1 MRIIFSRKGFDT
13 GSGGA
18 PSPII
23 DGRPVSLPIP
33 TKRRSPTCYHDLGLG
48 DVVERV
54 TRGRIGPD
62 HLCHEDPMFFDGRCL
77 FGQCSAAQSHLRR
90 QGVGIGDVFLF
101 FGLFADEMSRERH
114 HRLYGYMWVESLIV
128 GDALRPTHEVIQAA
142 PRQHPH
148 TMGEWN
154 ANNCLYVGPG
164 KLAAHSDPRLRLTAE
179 GGPLRLWDVPPWLT
193 ETGLSYHGRPERWRD
208 GDQLEIVSRG
218 QEFVADIG
226 DRAEPRRWLDDIITV
241 IEG

>member
-1 MRIIFSRKGFDT
+1 MRIILSRKGFDT

-23 DGRPVSLPIP
+23 NGRPVSLPIP
-33 TKRRSPTCYHDLGLG
+33 TKRRSKTCYRDLGLG

-54 TRGRIGPD
+54 TRGRIGAD

-77 FGQCSAAQSHLRR
+77 FGQCAAAQSHLRR

-101 FGLFADEMSRERH
+101 FGLFADEMSGERH
-114 HRLYGYMWVESLIV
+114 HRLYGYMRIEDIIE
-128 GDALRPTHEVIQAA
+128 GDALRPDHDVIQSA
-142 PRQHPH
+142 PRPHPH

-164 KLAAHSDPRLRLTAE
+164 KLAALADPRLRLTTQD
-179 GGPLRLWDVPPWLT
+179 GPLRLWDVPPWLA
-193 ETGLSYHGRPERWRD
+193 ETALSYHGRAERWRD

-226 DRAEPRRWLDDIITV
+226 DREEPRRWLNDIIAV

>member
-23 DGRPVSLPIP
+23 DGKPISLPIP
-33 TKRRSPTCYHDLGLG
+33 TKRRSTTCYRDLGLG

-54 TRGRIGPD
+54 TRGRIGAD

-77 FGQCSAAQSHLRR
+77 FGQCGAAQSHLRR
-90 QGVGIGDVFLF
+90 HGVGIGDVFLF
-101 FGLFADEMSRERH
+101 FGLFADEMSSERH
-114 HRLYGYMWVESLIV
+114 HRLFGYMWVESLIE
-128 GDALRPTHEVIQAA
+128 GDALRPDHEVIQAA

-148 TMGEWN
+148 TIDDWN

-164 KLAAHSDPRLRLTAE
+164 KLAGHADPRLGLTTQS
-179 GGPLRLWDVPPWLT
+179 GPLRLWDVPPWLA
-193 ETGLSYHGRPERWRD
+193 ETGLSYHGRSERWRD
-208 GDQLEIVSRG
+208 GGQLEIVSRG

-226 DRAEPRRWLDDIITV
+226 DREEPRRWLDIIITV